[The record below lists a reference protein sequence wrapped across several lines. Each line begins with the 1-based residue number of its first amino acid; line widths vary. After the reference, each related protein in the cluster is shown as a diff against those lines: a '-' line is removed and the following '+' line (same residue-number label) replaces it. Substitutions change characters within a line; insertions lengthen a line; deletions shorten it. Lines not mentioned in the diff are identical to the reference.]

1 MLRCRMNRSNM
12 KDKKDIK
19 DKRKNIIGSFNE
31 FKAITKYCK
40 THKITVSKFMIDCA
54 MEKVKNESMS

>member
-1 MLRCRMNRSNM
+1 M

-31 FKAITKYCK
+31 FRAITKYCK
-40 THKITVSKFMIDCA
+40 TNKITVSKFMIDCA
-54 MEKVKNESMS
+54 IEKVKNAENLR